1 MGSDMDSS
9 SGSGS
14 GSGQSGEVK
23 DTVQPPSREAKGST
37 REEGSKRQGVG
48 RNPTYSL
55 AGDGT
60 PNPANTQNNTP
71 FLDKDYQ
78 FYNPQYGRPQEN
90 PTWSL
95 SQPLPHIMRPGMRHG
110 ALPED
115 RREDADAEADVEA
128 EADQDGMDETTKQRT
143 KESRK
148 QEISGVSEDGF
159 FNSWSK
165 IRYKFREP
173 LAEWLGTTMAMT
185 LGLCATFSNF
195 TSHGQAGSYA
205 AQAAAWGFGFMVAIY
220 TTGGISGGHLNPA
233 ISISLSVWRGFP
245 ARKCLIYIAA
255 QLVGAI
261 TAGGIAY
268 ALYHDAIVQVSTQ
281 AKVPQ
286 AKSVAAQALIT
297 QPKPFV
303 APATAFFTEFLGSAI
318 LFGVVLA
325 LGDDSNAPPGA
336 GMQAFILGILI
347 SVIVLALGYNTGGC
361 FNCAR
366 DFGPRLVAVMAGW
379 GGSLFQETHAWWVWG
394 PWMADISGALFGAFV
409 YDMAIF
415 TGGESPVNYPRRR
428 RKRAYRVRMLNLRKK
443 LRFGKHKIGDLERS
457 VEEVED

>member
-1 MGSDMDSS
+1 MGSDKLSDMDSS
-9 SGSGS
+9 S

-23 DTVQPPSREAKGST
+23 DTVQTPEREAKNST
-37 REEGSKRQGVG
+37 REEGSKRKNLGS
-48 RNPTYSL
+48 NPTYSL
-55 AGDGT
+55 AGDGA
-60 PNPANTQNNTP
+60 PNPANSKGP

-78 FYNPQYGRPQEN
+78 SYNPQYGKPDEN

-95 SQPLPHIMRPGMRHG
+95 ASPLPHIMRPGMRHG

-115 RREDADAEADVEA
+115 RSEDAEAKAIGQDDDLSPEA
-128 EADQDGMDETTKQRT
+128 KQQRSREARQNRINGPQ
-143 KESRK
+143 
-148 QEISGVSEDGF
+148 EDGF
-159 FNSWSK
+159 FNAWSK
-165 IRYKFREP
+165 IRHKFREP

-195 TSHGQAGSYA
+195 TSGGQAGSYA
-205 AQAAAWGFGFMVAIY
+205 TTAAAWGFGFMVAIY

-233 ISISLSVWRGFP
+233 ISISMSVWRGFP
-245 ARKCLIYIAA
+245 ARKCLIYITA
-255 QLVGAI
+255 QLLGAI

-268 ALYHDAIVQVSTQ
+268 AIYHDAIVQVSTA

-286 AKSVAAQALIT
+286 NQSVAAQALIT

-303 APATAFFTEFLGSAI
+303 NPATAFFTEFLGSAI

-379 GGSLFQETHAWWVWG
+379 GGQLFRETHAWWVWG

-415 TGGESPVNYPRRR
+415 TGGESPVNYPPRR

-457 VEEVED
+457 VDETEE